1 MYMYLCTASA
11 GEFRELTYSRTAG
24 RDEAGTGTRAALFAS
39 PTKKTSKA
47 RKIFKIALKTGP
59 TKKDKTK
66 FIRNEIGATS
76 LLEKKLEQP
85 PADRICSDLDLGPD
99 FVAEFKTG
107 FKTGFQLDQS
117 SRAASHAL
125 FCEASHASFR
135 GTVRGRKCLALCDTQ
150 GLMKW

>member
-1 MYMYLCTASA
+1 MHAQQPPRSLPPSH
-11 GEFRELTYSRTAG
+11 
-24 RDEAGTGTRAALFAS
+24 
-39 PTKKTSKA
+39 KKTSKA
-47 RKIFKIALKTGP
+47 RRIFKIDLKTGP

-66 FIRNEIGATS
+66 FIQNEIGATS

-117 SRAASHAL
+117 SRAASHTL
-125 FCEASHASFR
+125 LCEA
-135 GTVRGRKCLALCDTQ
+135 VRRCKRPMVPFVGQ
-150 GLMKW
+150 